1 MQFSS
6 LRVWGLVFISQA
18 LFVPSILGISS
29 VSSYSDASCQS
40 LFASTVGTDD
50 GVCHQ
55 LPPRAGSLEVPPNCY
70 TCAVTVYTDTFCSN
84 DTTLLTE
91 GTCITGSQ
99 FHSFSVD
106 CQSGAPTGGSA
117 CTTTAASESPLG
129 LGLGTV
135 LSYSQV
141 VTLPTS
147 TQSVTSTQQVATSE
161 DSTSS
166 NVPQQSQLSTTLGTT
181 SFSLT
186 TTSDTSSQS
195 ITTSSGAPAS
205 SGGGENGEI
214 SIGGQIALGVVLP
227 LTAIIVAIIFGI
239 NGWKRRGKLNP

>member
-1 MQFSS
+1 MFFSLPFPFLLLGNEQSPIPELYCSMQFSS

-40 LFASTVGTDD
+40 LIASTVGTDD

-55 LPPRAGSLEVPPNCY
+55 LPPGAGSLEVPPNCY
-70 TCAVTVYTDTFCSN
+70 TCAGTHHPQAGEALITEKWLLIVTCTTVTVYTDTFCSN

-141 VTLPTS
+141 VS
-147 TQSVTSTQQVATSE
+147 T
-161 DSTSS
+161 
-166 NVPQQSQLSTTLGTT
+166 
-181 SFSLT
+181 
-186 TTSDTSSQS
+186 
-195 ITTSSGAPAS
+195 
-205 SGGGENGEI
+205 
-214 SIGGQIALGVVLP
+214 
-227 LTAIIVAIIFGI
+227 
-239 NGWKRRGKLNP
+239 